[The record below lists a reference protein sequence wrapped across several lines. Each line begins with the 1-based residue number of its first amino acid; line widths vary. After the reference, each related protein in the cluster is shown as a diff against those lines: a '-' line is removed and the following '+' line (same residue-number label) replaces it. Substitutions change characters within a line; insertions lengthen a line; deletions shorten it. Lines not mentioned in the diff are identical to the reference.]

1 MAVRS
6 HGQYNFKAAKIPL
19 KHTTFKIDAWRAE
32 LTGTIHDEI
41 ADFLEFG
48 FPLGTEHNEQ
58 LESTLKNHSS
68 AFDYFQHIDKFV
80 RKEQNLGGLAG
91 PFDKSP
97 FWHPVI
103 SPLMT
108 APKKPDSRRVCFDLT
123 FGEHSVNN
131 YTPQGEFLGETY
143 TYNFPKSDEFEALI
157 VKHGAG
163 CLLWKTDLSRFFMQL
178 PVDPFDYS
186 LLCFIWRN
194 MMYFYLNLPYGH
206 RNSGMH
212 GQKVTTALTYI
223 FKNRGKSFDGI
234 EFDALNYC
242 DDVGGVDRGIR
253 AWVAFYVF
261 RALLQELGLA
271 ESLEKAHP
279 PSTFM
284 PYLGIQYCSETMTKS
299 VTPERLSDLES
310 ELDLILLKSKVSK
323 RELESILHK
332 LLWVST
338 CVKSS
343 RVFVSRIIAAMKK
356 LTSNHHRTKLTS
368 EIKADLLWWR
378 KFLRDYSGI
387 SLMDPGVWSEPDALC
402 AGDAC
407 LAGGGAYTKN
417 EYFSIRFPAF
427 LAETP
432 IHILEFLV
440 LIISCKLWGPSWGRL
455 CVTIYCD
462 NESVVDTITY
472 EKPRDRSELLSLV
485 VDKKN

>member
-1 MAVRS
+1 
-6 HGQYNFKAAKIPL
+6 
-19 KHTTFKIDAWRAE
+19 
-32 LTGTIHDEI
+32 
-41 ADFLEFG
+41 
-48 FPLGTEHNEQ
+48 
-58 LESTLKNHSS
+58 
-68 AFDYFQHIDKFV
+68 
-80 RKEQNLGGLAG
+80 
-91 PFDKSP
+91 
-97 FWHPVI
+97 
-103 SPLMT
+103 
-108 APKKPDSRRVCFDLT
+108 
-123 FGEHSVNN
+123 
-131 YTPQGEFLGETY
+131 
-143 TYNFPKSDEFEALI
+143 
-157 VKHGAG
+157 
-163 CLLWKTDLSRFFMQL
+163 
-178 PVDPFDYS
+178 
-186 LLCFIWRN
+186 
-194 MMYFYLNLPYGH
+194 MYFYLNLPYGH

-223 FKNRGKSFDGI
+223 FKNRGKSFDGT

-261 RALLQELGLA
+261 RALLQQLGLT

-356 LTSNHHRTKLTS
+356 LTSSHHRTKLTS
-368 EIKADLLWWR
+368 DIKADLLWWR
-378 KFLRDYSGI
+378 KFLRDYSGV
-387 SLMDPGVWSEPDALC
+387 SLIDPGVWSEPDALC

-407 LAGGGAYTKN
+407 LTGGGAYTDN
-417 EYFSIRFPAF
+417 EYFSIRFPSF
-427 LAETP
+427 LDDTP

-440 LIISCKLWGPSWGRL
+440 LIISCKLWGSSWGRL

-472 EKPRDRSELLSLV
+472 QKPKDKALQSCLRELLYLESLYSFRV
-485 VDKKN
+485 RALHISTTENRVADFISRYQDDSKIDSYFSSVGLSSKKRLEVPENLYQQWNSW